1 MPTHFLALPLTHT
14 PRVASQLA
22 ETLPSPWNTCPPEVP
37 RKALRPIGTLHLT
50 LGVLHLEN
58 DEQFERAKRWLEEE
72 LNVKE
77 LLGWAGE
84 AARLRRGEVKGD
96 QKADVASIEPLVIN
110 LRSLKPMKGQPARS
124 AAVLYLSPHDPTE
137 RLKTFAQSL
146 RDAAVESGTM
156 REEHDPKRRKVL
168 LHATVVNTRHSSP
181 GIREKRYDFTSTIEQ
196 CRETEWAANVPI
208 DGVALCK
215 MGARPTENGDAE
227 YTVVAWRE
235 LAA

>member
-110 LRSLKPMKGQPARS
+110 LRSLKPMK
-124 AAVLYLSPHDPTE
+124 E